1 MKLLIVDDEELTRV
15 GVISSINWQSIGID
29 EVLQADDGMNGLEM
43 ARMHKPDIILCDVRM
58 PRLDGIQML
67 EQLETI
73 LPDVVPVFMS
83 GYSDKEYLK
92 AAIKLKAVNY
102 IEKPLDPLEIQDAV
116 IEARDLCLERKR
128 TRHNE
133 SIHSMENASRLA
145 LLLTQPYAHAKEN
158 IDQLLAELSLSISP
172 STSFT
177 AIVLK
182 TETEEELPIN
192 EAGAMYMSVREFLKT
207 FHIDCIFAEKRVQY
221 MVYFLFGPAPSPAAR
236 KSIEEFFCKLYSR
249 YSRFCIG
256 SRGHPDWHFQSL
268 SFLYLRGHPA
278 AEQLLFPGWNLPVS
292 IP

>member
-133 SIHSMENASRLA
+133 SIHSMENASPPGPFAYPA
-145 LLLTQPYAHAKEN
+145 LR
-158 IDQLLAELSLSISP
+158 S
-172 STSFT
+172 
-177 AIVLK
+177 
-182 TETEEELPIN
+182 
-192 EAGAMYMSVREFLKT
+192 R
-207 FHIDCIFAEKRVQY
+207 KR
-221 MVYFLFGPAPSPAAR
+221 
-236 KSIEEFFCKLYSR
+236 K
-249 YSRFCIG
+249 
-256 SRGHPDWHFQSL
+256 H
-268 SFLYLRGHPA
+268 
-278 AEQLLFPGWNLPVS
+278 
-292 IP
+292 